1 MRVRVWLAE
10 SSSSARRGQNSL
22 GRVEKNNQW
31 FFIWNNPW
39 MPVSVFSFTNPSIWC
54 YFVHTLLSCHA
65 CTSVLYP
72 ITSGA
77 YDLLDITLLW
87 HYFLFLPFFN
97 PSFLLCLFHFCAH
110 AFMLPV
116 FLINVCYIFLFFY
129 FCVKFQWLC
138 GLRVARDV
146 GVIQL
151 PCVVLWLALLFFYH
165 VNVKLKK
172 IHISQNGGVA
182 V

>member
-1 MRVRVWLAE
+1 MCALSFLTAAYGCLVDLTVNSTSPVPLHLLMRVRVWLAE

-116 FLINVCYIFLFFY
+116 FLINVCYIFLFSIFVWN
-129 FCVKFQWLC
+129 FNGCVAW
-138 GLRVARDV
+138 G
-146 GVIQL
+146 
-151 PCVVLWLALLFFYH
+151 
-165 VNVKLKK
+165 
-172 IHISQNGGVA
+172 
-182 V
+182 